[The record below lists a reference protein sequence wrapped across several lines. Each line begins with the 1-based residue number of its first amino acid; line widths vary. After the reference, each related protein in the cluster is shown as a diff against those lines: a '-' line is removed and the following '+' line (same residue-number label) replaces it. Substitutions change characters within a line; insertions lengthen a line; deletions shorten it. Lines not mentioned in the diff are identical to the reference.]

1 MPKVLK
7 ARRPT
12 DRVEEYRI
20 RRLARSRGAP
30 VELVQRA
37 RTIVLSWDGA
47 DTADIATKLD
57 CHRQTV
63 RTRISRFNALG
74 LRSVVDRSGAG
85 RKPRLTEAQRR
96 ELVALVTTGLWID
109 PGRPASIPIA
119 AIARGRSPSWTLDSL
134 VEAASERGI
143 EVRRSQ
149 LRRILLA
156 AGLQWHP
163 VHSWSIEQL
172 AELDLSEVEAD
183 AADDGAPCDS

>member
-1 MPKVLK
+1 M
-7 ARRPT
+7 
-12 DRVEEYRI
+12 DRAEEYRI
-20 RRLARSRGAP
+20 RSLARSRRAP

-47 DTADIATKLD
+47 DTADIAMKLD

-63 RTRISRFNALG
+63 RTRITRFNAHG

-85 RKPRLTEAQRR
+85 RKPRLTDSQRR
-96 ELVALVTTGLWID
+96 ELVALATAGLWAD
-109 PGRPASIPIA
+109 PGKLASASIA
-119 AIARGRSPSWTLDSL
+119 AGARGRSSSWTLDSL

-156 AGLQWHP
+156 AGVQWHP
-163 VHSWSIEQL
+163 VHSWSIERL
-172 AELDLSEVEAD
+172 AELDLFEID
-183 AADDGAPCDS
+183 AADDGAPGDS